1 MGKGRGTGRNWSNST
16 HARARALSG
25 YLDRLQ
31 RRSDSADHMSVKRQ
45 AAVVAAAQQKSR
57 LRQNVESI
65 AWALVIALCVRS
77 SVVQA
82 FWVPS
87 GSMLP
92 TIQIGDHIFV
102 NKLAYS
108 LRVPLIETEIFHLGE
123 PDRNEIVVFISPV
136 DPDTDLIKRI
146 IAIGGD
152 TVEIRN
158 KKVLVNG
165 APIDD
170 AHAFFDD
177 PEISKQGQRDNYGPV
192 KVPEGKFF
200 VLGDN
205 RDHSYDSR
213 FWGFADVATVKGKAT
228 FIYWS
233 WDSKQQKW
241 LRKLRYDRLG
251 HFLS

>member
-1 MGKGRGTGRNWSNST
+1 
-16 HARARALSG
+16 
-25 YLDRLQ
+25 
-31 RRSDSADHMSVKRQ
+31 MSVKRQ
-45 AAVVAAAQQKSR
+45 AAVVAAAPQKSR

-108 LRVPLIETEIFHLGE
+108 LRVPLIETEILHIGE
-123 PDRNEIVVFISPV
+123 PDRNEIVVFVSPV
-136 DPDTDLIKRI
+136 DRNTDLIKRI

-158 KKVLVNG
+158 KTVLVNSK
-165 APIDD
+165 PLEDS
-170 AHAFFDD
+170 HAYFED
-177 PEISKQGQRDNYGPV
+177 PSVAANGQRDNYGPV
-192 KVPEGKFF
+192 TVPEGKFF

-205 RDHSYDSR
+205 RDRSYDSR

-233 WDSKQQKW
+233 WDSDRKW
-241 LRKLRYDRLG
+241 PRFDRLG

>member
-1 MGKGRGTGRNWSNST
+1 
-16 HARARALSG
+16 
-25 YLDRLQ
+25 
-31 RRSDSADHMSVKRQ
+31 MSVKRQ
-45 AAVVAAAQQKSR
+45 AVTVETAPQKSR

-65 AWALVIALCVRS
+65 AWALLIALCVRS

-108 LRVPLIETEIFHLGE
+108 LKVPLIETEIVRIGE
-123 PDRNEIVVFISPV
+123 PDRNEIVVFVSPV
-136 DPDTDLIKRI
+136 DHSTDLIKRI
-146 IAIGGD
+146 VAIGGD
-152 TVEIRN
+152 TIEIRN
-158 KKVLVNG
+158 KAVYVNG
-165 APIDD
+165 SLVENPHAYFEDPHIAPN
-170 AHAFFDD
+170 
-177 PEISKQGQRDNYGPV
+177 GQRDNYGPV

-205 RDHSYDSR
+205 RDRSYDSR

-233 WDSKQQKW
+233 WDGERKW
-241 LRKLRYDRLG
+241 PRFERLG

>member
-1 MGKGRGTGRNWSNST
+1 M
-16 HARARALSG
+16 A
-25 YLDRLQ
+25 
-31 RRSDSADHMSVKRQ
+31 VKRT
-45 AAVVAAAQQKSR
+45 ASPVIATPQKSR

-108 LRVPLIETEIFHLGE
+108 LRVPLIGTEIFHTGE
-123 PDRNEIVVFISPV
+123 PGRSEIVVFVSPV
-136 DPDTDLIKRI
+136 DHSTDLIKRI
-146 IAIGGD
+146 VAVGGD
-152 TVEIRN
+152 SIEIRN
-158 KKVLVNG
+158 KAVYVNG
-165 APIDD
+165 QHLEDV
-170 AHAFFDD
+170 HAYFED
-177 PEISKQGQRDNYGPV
+177 PHVNPNGQRDNFGPV
-192 KVPEGKFF
+192 QVPAGKFF

-205 RDHSYDSR
+205 RDKSYDSR
-213 FWGFADVATVKGKAT
+213 FWGFADVADVKGKAT

-233 WDSKQQKW
+233 WDSQRKW
-241 LRKLRYDRLG
+241 PRFERLG

>member
-1 MGKGRGTGRNWSNST
+1 M
-16 HARARALSG
+16 
-25 YLDRLQ
+25 
-31 RRSDSADHMSVKRQ
+31 SAKPK
-45 AAVVAAAQQKSR
+45 AAVATAAPEKSR

-108 LRVPLIETEIFHLGE
+108 LRVPLIGTEVLHIGE
-123 PDRNEIVVFISPV
+123 PQRDEIVVFVSPA
-136 DPDTDLIKRI
+136 DHNTDLIKRV

-152 TVEIRN
+152 TIEIRN
-158 KKVLVNG
+158 KTVFVNG
-165 APIDD
+165 KPREDS
-170 AHAFFDD
+170 HASFED
-177 PEISKQGQRDNYGPV
+177 SHVQQTGQRDNFGPV
-192 KVPEGKFF
+192 TVPEGKFF

-205 RDHSYDSR
+205 RDKSFDSR
-213 FWGFADVATVKGKAT
+213 FWGFADVAAVKGRAT

-233 WDSKQQKW
+233 RDSSRW
-241 LRKLRYDRLG
+241 LPRFERFG

>member
-1 MGKGRGTGRNWSNST
+1 MCRDG
-16 HARARALSG
+16 
-25 YLDRLQ
+25 LDRPGYG
-31 RRSDSADHMSVKRQ
+31 SDIGAYMSGKRQ
-45 AAVVAAAQQKSR
+45 VAVATVPQKSR

-65 AWALVIALCVRS
+65 AWALIIAICVRS

-108 LRVPLIETEIFHLGE
+108 LRVPLIETEIMHIGE
-123 PDRNEIVVFISPV
+123 PDRDEIVVFLSPV
-136 DPDTDLIKRI
+136 DQSTDLIKRI

-158 KKVLVNG
+158 KQVYVNRKLVDDTHAHFEDPHV
-165 APIDD
+165 APKG
-170 AHAFFDD
+170 
-177 PEISKQGQRDNYGPV
+177 ERDNYGPV
-192 KVPEGKFF
+192 TVPEGKFF

-205 RDHSYDSR
+205 RDRSYDSR

-233 WDSKQQKW
+233 WDSERKW
-241 LRKLRYDRLG
+241 PRFERLG

>member
-1 MGKGRGTGRNWSNST
+1 
-16 HARARALSG
+16 
-25 YLDRLQ
+25 
-31 RRSDSADHMSVKRQ
+31 MSVKRQ
-45 AAVVAAAQQKSR
+45 AVAVEAAPQKSR

-65 AWALVIALCVRS
+65 AWALLIALCVRS

-108 LRVPLIETEIFHLGE
+108 LRVPIIESEIVRIGE
-123 PDRNEIVVFISPV
+123 PHRNEIVVFVSPV
-136 DPDTDLIKRI
+136 DHTTDLIKRI
-146 IAIGGD
+146 VAVGGD
-152 TVEIRN
+152 TIEIRN
-158 KKVLVNG
+158 KAVFVNG
-165 APIDD
+165 QPMDD
-170 AHAFFDD
+170 SHAYFED
-177 PEISKQGQRDNYGPV
+177 PHVNQNQRDNFGPIQ
-192 KVPEGKFF
+192 VPDGKFF

-205 RDHSYDSR
+205 RDRSYDSR

-233 WDSKQQKW
+233 WDSDRKW
-241 LRKLRYDRLG
+241 PRFERLG